1 LEIGAAGSVGDD
13 RLFGLVFD
21 VVFQGCVYRSTD
33 VLTAA
38 IIFFRDLLSTL
49 VIDGVRGSSPSFFL
63 LVSDLTGCYE
73 VVLDLHEQ
81 FFVGK
86 IRGIEASCT

>member
-1 LEIGAAGSVGDD
+1 VQLDLSGIDLRIV
-13 RLFGLVFD
+13 VFD

-49 VIDGVRGSSPSFFL
+49 VIDECEFGSSPSFFL

-81 FFVGK
+81 IFVG
-86 IRGIEASCT
+86 